1 MTRLWATTAGGLESM
16 CAKEMENFGATDIL
30 VTQGK
35 VFFELKAIH
44 AVKKITEILHSARFG
59 CYSRKMNVH

>member
-1 MTRLWATTAGGLESM
+1 M

-59 CYSRKMNVH
+59 CYLRKMNVH